1 MKLRFFVCVCAT
13 NDLLNVMLLKIE
25 YKAIKIA
32 AIFPLT
38 KRFQLLFLYFQN
50 KWMKKKQQHDNHC
63 HCAMFIVYF
72 FFWIYL
78 YERENRCNQIS
89 WKYRW
94 KKHKRRKCEFQSI
107 LDILFD
113 WSSCLKITCTQP
125 QYGMLRTI
133 FARIPHSVHKLSFR

>member
-1 MKLRFFVCVCAT
+1 MCVC
-13 NDLLNVMLLKIE
+13 NKRFIE
-25 YKAIKIA
+25 CYVVENWIQSNKNSSNISINE
-32 AIFPLT
+32 T